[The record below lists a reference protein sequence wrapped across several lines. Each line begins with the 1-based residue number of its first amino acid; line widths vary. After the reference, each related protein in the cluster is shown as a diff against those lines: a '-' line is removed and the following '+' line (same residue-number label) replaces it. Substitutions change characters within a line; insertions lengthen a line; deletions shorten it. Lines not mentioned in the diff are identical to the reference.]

1 MEIENNDYTKIIS
14 DIAEMK
20 SDVKNLKEDKEILKS
35 VLEAIQKMQVQNAV
49 MIEQIG
55 SLKLSQETLS
65 SNLKCVD
72 ENVKQDISSVKTD
85 VYNLKMQPL
94 ETYSKGKERFISGI
108 VGALASAIVAGI
120 IAYFKK

>member
-1 MEIENNDYTKIIS
+1 MEIENKEYTKIIA

-20 SDVKNLKEDKEILKS
+20 SDIKNLKDDKEVLKG
-35 VLEAIQKMQVQNAV
+35 VLEAIQNMQIQNAI
-49 MIEQIG
+49 MIEQMG
-55 SLKLSQETLS
+55 SLKLCQETLS
-65 SNLKCVD
+65 TNLKCVD

-94 ETYSKGKERFISGI
+94 ETYSKGKERFISGV
-108 VGALASAIVAGI
+108 VGAIASAIVAAV